1 MSLLQRLSDMATFA
15 KVVESR
21 SFTQAAVALDM
32 SKGAVS
38 KAISRLEQH
47 LNVRL
52 LQRSTRQLSLTSE
65 GEAFFEYC
73 QQVVA
78 QADQAE
84 HHLSELRDEPS
95 GLIRISVPVTFGT
108 LRIAPLLPELLKQ
121 YPKLSVELDLNDKVV
136 DLIAD
141 KMDLGM
147 RFGRLANSSLIA
159 RSLPGLPITMVASP
173 GYLEAFGS
181 PQSPADL
188 CQHQCLSSGSS
199 IADRTWFFRYMDQSI
214 EVLTSGRVLC
224 NSNRALKH
232 AALADM
238 GLLFVTRYQ
247 VEKELQ
253 NGSLVEVMQDYMPEP
268 LPLHLV
274 YPNRH
279 HMKAGLKVVIQF
291 FQQQFATG

>member
-52 LQRSTRQLSLTSE
+52 LQRSTRQLSLTAE

-95 GLIRISVPVTFGT
+95 GLIRISLPVTFGT
-108 LRIAPLLPELLKQ
+108 LRIAPLLPQLLKQ

-141 KMDLGM
+141 KM
-147 RFGRLANSSLIA
+147 
-159 RSLPGLPITMVASP
+159 
-173 GYLEAFGS
+173 
-181 PQSPADL
+181 
-188 CQHQCLSSGSS
+188 
-199 IADRTWFFRYMDQSI
+199 
-214 EVLTSGRVLC
+214 
-224 NSNRALKH
+224 
-232 AALADM
+232 AAL
-238 GLLFVTRYQ
+238 L
-247 VEKELQ
+247 
-253 NGSLVEVMQDYMPEP
+253 
-268 LPLHLV
+268 
-274 YPNRH
+274 
-279 HMKAGLKVVIQF
+279 
-291 FQQQFATG
+291 

>member
-65 GEAFFEYC
+65 GEAFFESC
-73 QQVVA
+73 QQVVT

-108 LRIAPLLPELLKQ
+108 LRIAPLLPELLKL
-121 YPKLSVELDLNDKVV
+121 YPKLCVELDLNDKVV
-136 DLIAD
+136 DLIAE
-141 KMDLGM
+141 KMDLGI

-159 RSLPGLPITMVASP
+159 RSLPGLPIVLAASP
-173 GYLEAFGS
+173 GYLQAHGI
-181 PQSPADL
+181 PQQPADL
-188 CQHQCLSSGSS
+188 AHHQCLLFNSSVAGRS
-199 IADRTWFFRYMDQSI
+199 WKFRYQGEVT
-214 EVLTSGRVLC
+214 EVLTSGRVIC
-224 NSNRALKH
+224 NSTRALKY

-238 GLLFVTRYQ
+238 GLLFVSRYQ
-247 VEKELQ
+247 IEKELKD
-253 NGSLVEVMQDYMPEP
+253 GSLLAVMTDYMPESQ
-268 LPLHLV
+268 PLHLV

-291 FQQQFATG
+291 LQQQFAVV